1 MKAADIKTMSVDQID
16 DEVLKL
22 KKEQFNL
29 RFQRATGQLENTS
42 RVREVR
48 RDIARLKTIARQK
61 RVSKMAAKSAL

>member
-1 MKAADIKTMSVDQID
+1 MKAADLRPMTVDQID

-42 RVREVR
+42 RVRQVR
-48 RDIARLKTIARQK
+48 RDIARLKTVARDK
-61 RVSKMAAKSAL
+61 RAGRAKPKA

>member
-1 MKAADIKTMSVDQID
+1 MKPADIKTMTIDQID

-29 RFQRATGQLENTS
+29 RFQRATGQLENTA

-48 RDIARLKTIARQK
+48 RDIARLKTFAQQK
-61 RVSKMAAKSAL
+61 RAGAARS